1 MKRFLFLLLGI
12 LVSFL
17 VYTIS
22 FLIVIHYQESEYLI
36 YFPLSVCILLSL
48 YSMYYI
54 FTCKEI

>member
-12 LVSFL
+12 MISFF

-22 FLIVIHYQESEYLI
+22 FLVVLHYQESEYFI
-36 YFPLSVCILLSL
+36 YFPLGTCIFLSL

-54 FTCKEI
+54 FVCKEI